1 VCIGT
6 VHRHKVENSTIRLGI
21 VEVKLKTSIKPRGTL
36 TNTCR
41 SNRGLSGP
49 TDSED
54 LINLVVFTGK
64 CLAGNAGET
73 RVTR

>member
-1 VCIGT
+1 MSSVRLSPAFKSLLRVRSETGT
-6 VHRHKVENSTIRLGI
+6 NSR
-21 VEVKLKTSIKPRGTL
+21 
-36 TNTCR
+36 R